1 MRISKATANRVRKA
15 ISDGMSNADI
25 KIKFGISSH
34 SLYMIR
40 HRMLKKLN
48 AESMTFVSPT
58 TNKPVIVKPD
68 AVQVG
73 GDHYKDNRIQVW
85 DAIHDWNLGYF
96 SGNVVK
102 YVARHT
108 KKGGLEDLKKARHYL
123 DKLIAVW
130 EAKAQ

>member
-1 MRISKATANRVRKA
+1 MRISKATANRVRKS
-15 ISDGMSNADI
+15 ISNGMSNADI

-48 AESMTFVSPT
+48 AEPMTFVSPIT
-58 TNKPVIVKPD
+58 SKPVIVKPD

-123 DKLIAVW
+123 DKLITVW